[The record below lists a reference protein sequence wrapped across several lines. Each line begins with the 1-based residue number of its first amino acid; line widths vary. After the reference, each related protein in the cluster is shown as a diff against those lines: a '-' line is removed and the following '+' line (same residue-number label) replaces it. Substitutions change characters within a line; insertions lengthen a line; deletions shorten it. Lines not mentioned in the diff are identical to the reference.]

1 MTRHGFKAQDESKGR
16 FFGYMG
22 NAEIHLTDNKTAIID
37 GAKGVVEYTPCCVRL
52 DIGRMYLRFCGREM
66 TIKTLSDDKIIV
78 EGIIASIDFSS

>member
-1 MTRHGFKAQDESKGR
+1 MQRQGFKAQDENKGR
-16 FFGYMG
+16 LFGYIG

-37 GAKGVVEYTPCCVRL
+37 GAKGVVEYAPCCVRL

-66 TIKTLSDDKIIV
+66 TIKTLSEDKIIV